1 MTQPA
6 ATRLRVGLV
15 VMGGLALLAL
25 ATLLWALV
33 IEPRLNRSIADTL
46 GEGDYHLRATDGTE
60 FTQASLRGAPSAVF
74 FGFTHCPEVC
84 PTTLGE
90 IAGWQEELAADGK
103 QLRVFFVTVD
113 PERDTTDMLGDY
125 VSWVPGVVGVSGSPD
140 EVAKAIKAFRIF
152 ASKVPLDD
160 GGYTMDH
167 SASLLLFDAKGRFVE
182 PIGYGEDPA
191 RAMDKLA
198 RLVSP

>member
-1 MTQPA
+1 VTQPA
-6 ATRLRVGLV
+6 ATRMRVGLV
-15 VMGGLALLAL
+15 VLGGLAVLAV
-25 ATLLWALV
+25 AALLWTQV

-46 GEGDYHLRATDGTE
+46 GEGDYRLSATDGTE
-60 FTQASLRGAPSAVF
+60 FTEASLRGAPSAVF

-113 PERDTTDMLGDY
+113 PERDTTEMLRDY

-140 EVAKAIKAFRIF
+140 EIAKAIKAFRIF

-182 PIGYGEDPA
+182 PIGYGEDPT

-198 RLVSP
+198 RLVSA

>member
-1 MTQPA
+1 MRA
-6 ATRLRVGLV
+6 GLV
-15 VMGGLALLAL
+15 VLGGLAVLAL
-25 ATLLWALV
+25 ATLLWTQV

-46 GEGDYHLRATDGTE
+46 GEGDYRLSATDGTE
-60 FTQASLRGAPSAVF
+60 FTEASLRGAPSVVF

-113 PERDTTDMLGDY
+113 PERDTTEMLGDY

-140 EVAKAIKAFRIF
+140 EIAKAIRAFRIF

-160 GGYTMDH
+160 GSYTMDH

-182 PIGYGEDPA
+182 PIGYGEDTA

>member
-1 MTQPA
+1 MRA
-6 ATRLRVGLV
+6 GLV
-15 VMGGLALLAL
+15 VLGGLAVLAL
-25 ATLLWALV
+25 AALLWTQV

-46 GEGDYHLRATDGTE
+46 GEGDYRLSATDGTE
-60 FTQASLRGAPSAVF
+60 FTEASLRGAPSAVF

-113 PERDTTDMLGDY
+113 PERDTTEMLGDY

-140 EVAKAIKAFRIF
+140 EIAKAIRAFRIF

-160 GGYTMDH
+160 GSYTMDH

-182 PIGYGEDPA
+182 PIGYGEDTA

>member
-1 MTQPA
+1 MRA
-6 ATRLRVGLV
+6 GLV
-15 VMGGLALLAL
+15 VLGGLAVLAL
-25 ATLLWALV
+25 AALLWTQV

-46 GEGDYHLRATDGTE
+46 GEGDYRLSATDGTE
-60 FTQASLRGAPSAVF
+60 FTEASLRGAPSVVF

-113 PERDTTDMLGDY
+113 PERDTTEMLGDY

-140 EVAKAIKAFRIF
+140 EIAKAIRAFRIF

-160 GGYTMDH
+160 GSYTMDH

-182 PIGYGEDPA
+182 PIGYGEDTA